1 MLLIMRWL
9 VIHTKPRHEKKVA
22 ESLQRKGFE
31 VYLPLKKIVRQW
43 SDRRKKVQD
52 PLFKSYVFIKVNEEQ
67 QRAALMT
74 YGVVR
79 YLYWCGAPAVVRDHE
94 IDAIR
99 EFLGETEFIEEDK
112 IVFLPGSEVEIKW
125 GSFRGEKG
133 ECLARQ
139 GDHLI
144 LLIESLGQVIKAEV
158 PVRYLV

>member
-1 MLLIMRWL
+1 MHWL
-9 VIHTKPRHEKKVA
+9 VIHTKPRYEKKVA
-22 ESLQRKGFE
+22 ASLERKGFE
-31 VYLPLKKIVRQW
+31 VYLPLKKVVRQW
-43 SDRRKKVQD
+43 SDRRKKVQE
-52 PLFKSYVFIKVNEEQ
+52 PLFKSYIFIHVDEANRQ
-67 QRAALMT
+67 AALVT
-74 YGVVR
+74 EGVVR

-99 EFLGETEFIEEDK
+99 EFLGETEYLDEDK
-112 IVFLPGSEVEIKW
+112 LEFLPGSEIEIKW
-125 GSFRGEKG
+125 GAFRGEKG